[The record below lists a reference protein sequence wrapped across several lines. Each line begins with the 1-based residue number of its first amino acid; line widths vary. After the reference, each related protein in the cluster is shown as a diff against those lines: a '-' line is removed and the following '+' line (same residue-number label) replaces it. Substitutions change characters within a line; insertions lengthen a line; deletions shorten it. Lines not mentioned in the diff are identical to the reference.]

1 MSNKYRLQFV
11 YQEPMKLVEADSYEE
26 AVQKFVR
33 TSTSFTSTT
42 IFSVTD
48 VTTGIT
54 FEVDANELERL

>member
-1 MSNKYRLQFV
+1 MSNKYRLEFV

>member
-1 MSNKYRLQFV
+1 MANKYRLEFV